1 MTNTAAEQPDYLG
14 HRQRVRS
21 KFLSTE
27 GRDMADYELLEFV
40 LMIAIPRRDVKPL
53 AKDLIK
59 RFGCFAA
66 VINADN
72 NELMSVD
79 GVKENTVAVLKLI
92 KAGAL
97 RMSWQTL
104 AGSDNPVINNMDVLI
119 DYCRSAMCYQDVEEF
134 KIVFLDSKLRVIAQ
148 ETQQKGTINQ
158 VAIHPREV
166 IKAAM
171 RYAASAIIL
180 VHNHPSGIVT
190 PSKADMDLT
199 KLVKDACTAV
209 DIMVI
214 DHIVVGRNGYF
225 SFCEKG
231 VL

>member
-1 MTNTAAEQPDYLG
+1 MTYTAADKPDYLG
-14 HRQRVRS
+14 HRQRVRT

-27 GRDMADYELLEFV
+27 GRDMADYELLEFA
-40 LMIAIPRRDVKPL
+40 LMVAIPRRDVKPL

-59 RFGCFAA
+59 RFGTFAD

-72 NELMSVD
+72 AELMAID
-79 GVKENTVAVLKLI
+79 GVKENTLAVLKLI
-92 KAGAL
+92 KAGAM
-97 RMSWQTL
+97 RMSWQSL
-104 AGSDNPVINNMDVLI
+104 AGSDSPVINNMDVLV

-134 KIVFLDSKLRVIAQ
+134 KVVFLDSRLRVITQ
-148 ETQQKGTINQ
+148 ETLQKGTINH

-171 RYAASAIIL
+171 RNAAAAIIL
-180 VHNHPSGIVT
+180 VHNHPSGVVT

-199 KLVKDACTAV
+199 KMIKDACAAV
-209 DIMVI
+209 DISVI
-214 DHIVVGRNGYF
+214 DHIVIGRNDYY

-231 VL
+231 IL